1 MSLNVHQVSFSCVQ
15 GAALFN
21 VPKNENSLF
30 TFMPFQMSMA
40 FICLTQTEIF
50 KEIIHFYESM

>member
-1 MSLNVHQVSFSCVQ
+1 MSHFPVCREQQ
-15 GAALFN
+15 GSHKGPLFN

-40 FICLTQTEIF
+40 FFCLTQTEIF
-50 KEIIHFYESM
+50 KEIIHFL